1 MIEIFKDEL
10 KVGDSVIFASNNNL
24 YEGEIATIEPFAP
37 GDSDLTY
44 KVTSKN
50 NHVYLNSRSILN
62 TSKLK
67 DQVPE
72 LFI

>member
-1 MIEIFKDEL
+1 MIEIFKEEL
-10 KVGDSVIFASNNNL
+10 KVGDSVIFTAHNKL
-24 YEGEIATIEPFAP
+24 YAGEIATIEPLFP

-44 KVTSKN
+44 KVISKEIEI
-50 NHVYLNSRSILN
+50 YLNSRAILN